1 MRVDGI
7 SDGDSALYLADATVA
22 ETTGLLSNTPTASGG
37 DTQSTTDPSDTTKK
51 KKIPEAGQSQT
62 STEPGVARSVLLPVR
77 QVDIWAPMQSRAN
90 LKVGRAACRFCQYTA
105 LITCIM
111 LLVYWMDASSDW
123 GRSSGVSASSGWS
136 VDDDGNLLP
145 GSDDNSTHVPTQL
158 PTPHPTPTAP
168 PSDDEIEALLIFK
181 R

>member
-7 SDGDSALYLADATVA
+7 SDEESALYLADATVA
-22 ETTGLLSNTPTASGG
+22 ETTGLLSTPPTASEG
-37 DTQSTTDPSDTTKK
+37 DTQGATDPSYTTKK
-51 KKIPEAGQSQT
+51 KKTPEAGQSQT
-62 STEPGVARSVLLPVR
+62 STEPGVARSVPLPVR
-77 QVDIWAPMQSRAN
+77 QVDILAPMQSRAT

-105 LITCIM
+105 LITCIV

-123 GRSSGVSASSGWS
+123 GRSSGGSASSGWS

-158 PTPHPTPTAP
+158 PTPHPPTVP
-168 PSDDEIEALLIFK
+168 PSSDEIAALLVFK